1 MVLPFPVK
9 AGSFKDKYMCV
20 SVTALTHMASLLV
33 SSHEPF
39 SLCAVHCRNTER
51 SPHLC
56 YKLAFLGVRRELYC
70 IYGTI
75 SDSRERKSPS
85 FSYVGEFTRKKWDGK
100 WFFVQLCRD
109 VCPSTGM
116 GFTVVPGVGKVFQS
130 LNLTQNFSP
139 LTIKKNNRNFRLEW
153 VGCIGITMNATDSS
167 ELVFCFFFFLVYELV
182 SES

>member
-75 SDSRERKSPS
+75 SDSRERKKP
-85 FSYVGEFTRKKWDGK
+85 FLL
-100 WFFVQLCRD
+100 LCRRVHKKKMRWKVIFCATLQGCLSIYRNGIYGGTWCRKGIPVLKPD
-109 VCPSTGM
+109 AEF
-116 GFTVVPGVGKVFQS
+116 FTTNHK
-130 LNLTQNFSP
+130 
-139 LTIKKNNRNFRLEW
+139 KKNNRNFRLE
-153 VGCIGITMNATDSS
+153 
-167 ELVFCFFFFLVYELV
+167 
-182 SES
+182 